1 MLSLKDL
8 GQPLEFWE
16 YFEKISKI
24 PRCSQYEERIRNYI
38 QSEGE
43 RFGFKTQVD
52 KAGNLAIFIPASVS
66 QEERIILQCH
76 LDMVCEKNEGI
87 VHDFLNDPLKLK
99 IIEID
104 NEKWI
109 VADGTSLGADNG
121 TGICY
126 LLSLMKKIHDKSLK
140 FDSLSFTLIFTILE
154 EYNMGG
160 VKNMEKDLVNGNYLI
175 NLDSGID
182 GMITIGCTGGIGFTA
197 EIETNPSSVNQI
209 NGKFIPLKL
218 KVTGLV
224 GGHSGGNINLGRAN
238 AIKVLIEILWKLNH
252 QFSIF
257 ISSID
262 GGSAANAIP
271 RESNAI
277 LYVRE
282 DQLAK
287 IKEFFKVISS
297 ETKILFEGIE
307 KNMKLSIESIASPKE
322 HNIISE
328 KVQGKLLNFLNVVPS
343 GPLSLYPGIKILAYT
358 STNLG
363 ILKTEKEYI
372 KMRMLHRSFSG
383 YHNKTTCEK
392 IKTLLEMSGLKANI
406 KITGSYPPWTPNF
419 KLKFLDLAKE
429 AHYEVYNKEAKIIAI
444 HGGLE
449 STVIINLNPQIEAIA
464 IGPTTRDVHSPNE
477 RLLIKSVERTWNFL
491 LAILK
496 KLEIKNSL
504 KNSTKSRWKA
514 LL

>member
-8 GQPLEFWE
+8 GQPLEFWK
-16 YFEKISKI
+16 YFEQISKI
-24 PRCSQYEERIRNYI
+24 PRCSRYEERIRNYI

-52 KAGNLAIFIPASVS
+52 KAGNLAIFIPAKGS

-76 LDMVCEKNEGI
+76 LDMVCEKNEDT

-109 VADGTSLGADNG
+109 TAEGTSLGADNG

-126 LLSLMKKIHDKSLK
+126 LLTLMKKIQDKSLK
-140 FDSLSFTLIFTILE
+140 FDSLSFTLLFTILE

-160 VKNMEKDLVNGNYLI
+160 AKNIEKALVNGNYLI

-182 GMITIGCTGGIGFTA
+182 GMITNGCTGGIGFIA
-197 EIETNPSSVNQI
+197 EIETNPHSIDQI
-209 NGKFIPLKL
+209 ISIGKFIPLKL
-218 KVTGLV
+218 KITGLM

-238 AIKVLIEILWKLNH
+238 AIKVLIEILWKLND
-252 QFSIF
+252 QFSIQ
-257 ISSID
+257 ISSIN

-277 LYVRE
+277 IYVQE

-287 IKEFFKVISS
+287 IKETFKEISN
-297 ETKILFEGIE
+297 EIKTLFKGIE
-307 KNMKLSIESIASPKE
+307 KNMKFSIESIASPKE
-322 HNIISE
+322 HDIISE
-328 KVQGKLLNFLNVVPS
+328 EDQGKLLNFLNLIPS
-343 GPLSLYPGIKILAYT
+343 GPLSLYPRIKILAYT

-363 ILKTEKEYI
+363 ILKTEKDYI

-383 YHNKTTCEK
+383 YYNKTTCEK
-392 IKTLLEMSGLKANI
+392 VKTLLEMSGLKSNI

-419 KLKFLDLAKE
+419 KLKFLDLAKK
-429 AHYEVYNKEAKIIAI
+429 AHYEVYNQEAKIIAI

-449 STVIINLNPQIEAIA
+449 STLIINLNPKIEAIA

-477 RLLIKSVERTWNFL
+477 RLLVKSVDRTWNFL
-491 LAILK
+491 LSIIK
-496 KLEIKNSL
+496 KIN
-504 KNSTKSRWKA
+504 
-514 LL
+514 